1 MGNLQ
6 TSWNNRG
13 FANSQYAILP
23 SSSARDFNDCSTER
37 MSSARRSLTNF
48 AHCRISSSEV
58 FVEVIASCRRF
69 RTGSIS
75 GNKKVTLSEN

>member
-1 MGNLQ
+1 
-6 TSWNNRG
+6 
-13 FANSQYAILP
+13 
-23 SSSARDFNDCSTER
+23 
-37 MSSARRSLTNF
+37 LTNF